1 MRLTTAHHVLFK
13 KPAIGHDFTEDE
25 SDLVEMRL
33 NKFEKP
39 SVPLGKVLMD
49 REDLQ
54 NHPLLDPQFISK
66 GCRQVAFARC
76 NDQFAE
82 LYAESKLHAPE
93 EEKEWW
99 NYPPNLDEMHAAEY
113 WYKLGLPR
121 GC

>member
-1 MRLTTAHHVLFK
+1 LFK

-82 LYAESKLHAPE
+82 LYAESKLHAPRRL
-93 EEKEWW
+93 
-99 NYPPNLDEMHAAEY
+99 PPFVHHAVVLVCVRLA
-113 WYKLGLPR
+113 GLR
-121 GC
+121 